1 MPEWLFDAYDRA
13 TSRLEAEETQLLV
26 KALVAG
32 TGHMKDEE
40 FSRFQ
45 KQLARVAAADTQE
58 DSSIG
63 RPRTAEEMRM
73 MVRQLGL
80 GGFKVDIEGT

>member
-1 MPEWLFDAYDRA
+1 M
-13 TSRLEAEETQLLV
+13 LV

-40 FSRFQ
+40 FTRFQ
-45 KQLARVAAADTQE
+45 KQLARVANAGVRE
-58 DSSIG
+58 DSAIG

-73 MVRQLGL
+73 LVRQLGL